1 MTDIPDRSA
10 PKRGRRL
17 AIAFAAVAGAIAIA
31 VLAFVASFDANR
43 YKPELVQA
51 VRERTGRALSIDG
64 DLSLALLPRLG
75 LSIGPA
81 RLSGPGGRGEFA
93 QIDSAQ
99 VGVALWPL
107 LSRRIVVER
116 VRLEGLKFEGVRRRD
131 GSTNFDDLL
140 RAAGPEGAAGPEPGP
155 GPGPQPGPGAAA
167 AALVVASVQLHQ
179 ATIGWRDEAA
189 GAEWR
194 LQQADLEAG
203 RIASGTPGSL
213 RLSGRLIGKRP
224 RVDVAIELSTGYT
237 VDFATLATRL
247 ADLDLK
253 ARGQVPGAPALDA
266 RLRASLQI
274 DPGKG
279 RIDLADASLAARSG
293 DGVEAT
299 LEAPALAIGEGGASG
314 RPIRGRVLADRGP
327 ANLDLTLS
335 IAAPTRSQ
343 DRIVFGEVKAD
354 AKIAGPGLPAG
365 GIAATLAGRGSIDAK
380 GDAAELALAGT
391 VDGSALQARL
401 AATRFAPLAL
411 RYELQ
416 ADRLDL
422 DRFAAVAGKPAA
434 ASPATVN
441 GTAAPAAV
449 TGTAAP
455 AAAVGDAAPPAGP
468 APAVGASE
476 REAAIAIPAA
486 LARLDAHGTL
496 RIGALKLRGVDA
508 SDVAATIRSG
518 GGRIDVAPLRAAVF
532 GGTVDASAALT
543 EAGRQKLRMDLTG
556 VDAGVALRAL
566 AGRDAL
572 EGRGNLKLDLAAEGR
587 TLAALERSLDG
598 TAALKLRDG
607 AIKGVD
613 LADVLRRVR
622 QAIAAAR
629 GKGPAIEQ
637 RAGGGDRTAFS
648 SLDASFVVR
657 DGVARNDDLDL
668 RSPLLRV
675 GGAGRVDLPRKRLDY
690 LARVSVVGTL
700 SGQGG
705 AELAALRGVTVPVQV
720 SGPFDALSYRVDVAA
735 LAIDAARRELTR
747 RLQEELLGKPA
758 PGATEPAKPPKP
770 VSPRDLLDRMLR
782 R

>member
-1 MTDIPDRSA
+1 MTEIPGRSA
-10 PKRGRRL
+10 PKRARRL
-17 AIAFAAVAGAIAIA
+17 AIALAAVVGAVAIAI
-31 VLAFVASFDANR
+31 VAFVATFDANR
-43 YKPELVQA
+43 YKPELVDA
-51 VRERTGRALSIDG
+51 VRARTGRVLSIDG
-64 DLSLALLPRLG
+64 NLSLALLPRLG

-93 QIDSAQ
+93 QFDSAQ

-107 LSRRIVVER
+107 LSRRVVVER

-140 RAAGPEGAAGPEPGP
+140 RAGGAPAPEP
-155 GPGPQPGPGAAA
+155 QAPGAAA
-167 AALVVASVQLHQ
+167 AALTVASVQLHQ
-179 ATIGWRDEAA
+179 ATIGWRDEEA
-189 GAEWR
+189 GTEWR

-203 RIASGTPGSL
+203 RIASRKPGSL

-224 RVDVAIELSTGYT
+224 LVDVAIELSTGYS
-237 VDFATLATRL
+237 VDFATLATQL
-247 ADLDLK
+247 TALDLK

-266 RLRASLQI
+266 RLRASLQV

-279 RIDLADASLAARSG
+279 RIDLSDASLAARSG
-293 DGVEAT
+293 DGIEAT
-299 LEAPALAIGEGGASG
+299 LEAPALAIAQAGASG
-314 RPIRGRVLADRGP
+314 RPIRGRVLVDRESGKADV
-327 ANLDLTLS
+327 TLS

-343 DRIVFGEVKAD
+343 DRVVFGELRTD
-354 AKIAGPGLPAG
+354 AKITGPRLPAG
-365 GIAATLAGRGSIDAK
+365 GVAASLEGSGSIDPK
-380 GDAAELALAGT
+380 RGAAELALEGT
-391 VDGSALQARL
+391 FDGSALRARL
-401 AATRFAPLAL
+401 AATRLAPLSL

-422 DRFAAVAGKPAA
+422 DRLAVDAAKPAA
-434 ASPATVN
+434 A
-441 GTAAPAAV
+441 
-449 TGTAAP
+449 
-455 AAAVGDAAPPAGP
+455 APPGAG
-468 APAVGASE
+468 
-476 REAAIAIPAA
+476 IAIPAA
-486 LARLDAHGTL
+486 IAGLDASGSV
-496 RIGALKLRGVDA
+496 RIGALKLRGIDA

-518 GGRIDVAPLRAAVF
+518 GGRIDIAPLRAAVF
-532 GGTVDASAALT
+532 HGTLDASAALT
-543 EAGRQKLRMDLTG
+543 EAGRHSLRMELSG
-556 VDAGVALRAL
+556 VDAGLALRAL
-566 AGRDAL
+566 SGRDAL
-572 EGRGNLKLDLAAEGR
+572 EGRGNLSLELAAEGR
-587 TLAALERSLDG
+587 TLAALERSMDG

-613 LADVLRRVR
+613 LADVMRRVR

-629 GKGPAIEQ
+629 GKDAAVEQ

-675 GGAGRVDLPRKRLDY
+675 GGSGQVDLPRRHLDY

-705 AELAALRGVTVPVQV
+705 AELAALRGVTVPVQI

-735 LAIDAARRELTR
+735 LAIDAAKRELAR
-747 RLQEELLGKPA
+747 RLQEELSGKPPA
-758 PGATEPAKPPKP
+758 GAARPSKP
-770 VSPRDLLDRMLR
+770 VSPRDLLERMLR

>member
-17 AIAFAAVAGAIAIA
+17 AIALAAAAGAIAIA
-31 VLAFVASFDANR
+31 VAAFLASFDANR
-43 YKPELVQA
+43 YKPELIDA

-64 DLSLALLPRLG
+64 DLSLTLLPRLG

-93 QIDSAQ
+93 QFDAAR

-107 LSRRIVVER
+107 LSRRVVVER

-131 GSTNFDDLL
+131 GSTNLDDLL
-140 RAAGPEGAAGPEPGP
+140 RAASPEGPAA
-155 GPGPQPGPGAAA
+155 PGPQPVPGAAA
-167 AALVVASVQLHQ
+167 AALTVASVQLHQ

-189 GAEWR
+189 GTEWR

-224 RVDVAIELSTGYT
+224 LVDVAIELSTGYT

-266 RLRASLQI
+266 RLRASLQV

-279 RIDLADASLAARSG
+279 RVELADASLAARSG

-299 LEAPALAIGEGGASG
+299 LEAPALAIAEGSASG
-314 RPIRGRVLADRGP
+314 RPIRGRILVDRAP
-327 ANLDLTLS
+327 ARLDLTLS

-343 DRIVFGEVKAD
+343 DRIVFGDVKAD
-354 AKIAGPGLPAG
+354 AKITGPRLPAG
-365 GIAATLAGRGSIDAK
+365 GVAAALAGRGSIDPK
-380 GDAAELALAGT
+380 GDAAELSLEGT

-401 AATRFAPLAL
+401 EATRFAPLAL
-411 RYELQ
+411 RYALQ

-422 DRFAAVAGKPAA
+422 DRFAAASGKPAA
-434 ASPATVN
+434 APPS
-441 GTAAPAAV
+441 TAAGGAGPA
-449 TGTAAP
+449 G
-455 AAAVGDAAPPAGP
+455 GP
-468 APAVGASE
+468 APAVAASGPD
-476 REAAIAIPAA
+476 AAIAIPAA
-486 LARLDAHGTL
+486 LAGLDANGTV
-496 RIGALKLRGVDA
+496 RIGALKVRGVDA

-518 GGRIDVAPLRAAVF
+518 GGRIDIAPLRAAVF
-532 GGTVDASAALT
+532 RGTLDASAALT
-543 EAGRQKLRMDLTG
+543 EAGRHRLRMDLTG
-556 VDAGVALRAL
+556 VDAGLALRAL

-572 EGRGNLKLDLAAEGR
+572 EGRGNVRVDLAAEGR

-637 RAGGGDRTAFS
+637 RTAGNDRTAFS

-675 GGAGRVDLPRKRLDY
+675 GGAGQVDLPAKRLDY

-758 PGATEPAKPPKP
+758 PGATEPSKPPKP
-770 VSPRDLLDRMLR
+770 ISPRDLLDRMLR

>member
-17 AIAFAAVAGAIAIA
+17 AIALAAVAGAAAIA
-31 VLAFVASFDANR
+31 VAAFVASFDANR
-43 YKPELVQA
+43 YKPELIDA

-64 DLSLALLPRLG
+64 NLSLALLPRLG
-75 LSIGPA
+75 LSMGPA
-81 RLSGPGGRGEFA
+81 RLSGPGGRGDFA
-93 QIDSAQ
+93 QFDSAQ

-107 LSRRIVVER
+107 LSRRVVVER

-131 GSTNFDDLL
+131 GSTNLDDLL
-140 RAAGPEGAAGPEPGP
+140 RTASPEGAAAP
-155 GPGPQPGPGAAA
+155 PGPQPVPGAAA
-167 AALVVASVQLHQ
+167 AALTVASVQLHQ

-189 GAEWR
+189 GTEWR

-203 RIASGTPGSL
+203 RIASGAPGSL

-224 RVDVAIELSTGYT
+224 LVDVAIELSTGYT

-266 RLRASLQI
+266 RLRASLQV
-274 DPGKG
+274 DPAKG
-279 RIDLADASLAARSG
+279 RVALADASLAARSG

-299 LEAPALAIGEGGASG
+299 LEAPALAISEADASG
-314 RPIRGRVLADRGP
+314 RPIRGRVLVDRGP
-327 ANLDLTLS
+327 ARLDLTLS

-354 AKIAGPGLPAG
+354 AKIAGPQLPAG
-365 GIAATLAGRGSIDAK
+365 GVAAALAGRGSIDPK
-380 GDAAELALAGT
+380 GDAAELSLEGT
-391 VDGSALQARL
+391 VDGSALKARL

-411 RYELQ
+411 HYELHV
-416 ADRLDL
+416 DRLDL
-422 DRFAAVAGKPAA
+422 DRFAAAAGKPAA
-434 ASPATVN
+434 ATPTPAAPTPAAPTPATTTPTPAPAA
-441 GTAAPAAV
+441 GGAAPAA
-449 TGTAAP
+449 
-455 AAAVGDAAPPAGP
+455 GP
-468 APAVGASE
+468 TPAVGASGPD
-476 REAAIAIPAA
+476 AAIAIPAA
-486 LARLDAHGTL
+486 LARLDANGTV
-496 RIGALKLRGVDA
+496 RIGALKLRGIDA

-518 GGRIDVAPLRAAVF
+518 GGRIDIAPLRAAVF
-532 GGTVDASAALT
+532 RGTLDASAALT
-543 EAGRQKLRMDLTG
+543 EAGRHRLRMDLTG
-556 VDAGVALRAL
+556 VDAGLALRAL

-572 EGRGNLKLDLAAEGR
+572 EGRGNVSLDLAAEGR
-587 TLAALERSLDG
+587 TPAALERSLDG
-598 TAALKLRDG
+598 TASLKLRDG

-629 GKGPAIEQ
+629 GKGPAIEE
-637 RAGGGDRTAFS
+637 RTGGDDRTAFS

-675 GGAGRVDLPRKRLDY
+675 GGAGQVDLPRKHLDY

-758 PGATEPAKPPKP
+758 PGATEPPKP

>member
-1 MTDIPDRSA
+1 MPDLPDRRP

-17 AIAFAAVAGAIAIA
+17 AIALAAVVGTIAIA
-31 VLAFVASFDANR
+31 VVAFVASFDANR

-51 VRERTGRALSIDG
+51 VRERTGRVLAIDG
-64 DLSLALLPRLG
+64 DLSLTLLPRLG

-93 QIDSAQ
+93 QFDSAQ
-99 VGVALWPL
+99 IGVALWPL
-107 LSRRIVVER
+107 LSRRVVVER

-131 GSTNFDDLL
+131 GSTSLDDLL
-140 RAAGPEGAAGPEPGP
+140 PGALPEHPAA
-155 GPGPQPGPGAAA
+155 PGPQPVPGTAA
-167 AALVVASVQLHQ
+167 AALTVASVQLHQ

-189 GAEWR
+189 GTEWR
-194 LQQADLEAG
+194 LQQADLDAS
-203 RIASGTPGSL
+203 RVASGTPGSL

-224 RVDVAIELSTGYT
+224 LVDVAVELSTGYT
-237 VDFATLATRL
+237 VDFATLAMRL
-247 ADLDLK
+247 AGLDLK
-253 ARGQVPGAPALDA
+253 ARGRVPGAPALDA
-266 RLRASLQI
+266 RLRASVQV
-274 DPGKG
+274 DPGTG
-279 RIDLADASLAARSG
+279 RIDLTDASLAARSG

-299 LEAPALAIGEGGASG
+299 LEAPALAIAKDGASG
-314 RPIRGRVLADRGP
+314 QPIRGRVLVDR
-327 ANLDLTLS
+327 ASRRLDLTLS

-354 AKIAGPGLPAG
+354 AKMAGPRLPTG
-365 GIAATLAGRGSIDAK
+365 GIAAALAGRGSIDPK

-416 ADRLDL
+416 TDRLDL
-422 DRFAAVAGKPAA
+422 DRFAAAAGTPAA
-434 ASPATVN
+434 ATPPTASGGATPATGPTPAAGSSDADTAVAIPATV
-441 GTAAPAAV
+441 
-449 TGTAAP
+449 
-455 AAAVGDAAPPAGP
+455 AG
-468 APAVGASE
+468 
-476 REAAIAIPAA
+476 
-486 LARLDAHGTL
+486 LDASGTV
-496 RIGALKLRGVDA
+496 RIGALKLRGIDA
-508 SDVAATIRSG
+508 SDVAVTIRSG
-518 GGRIDVAPLRAAVF
+518 GGRIDIAPLRAAVF
-532 GGTVDASAALT
+532 RGTLDASAALT
-543 EAGRQKLRMDLTG
+543 EVGRHKLRMNLTG
-556 VDAGVALRAL
+556 VDAGMALRAL

-572 EGRGNLKLDLAAEGR
+572 EGRGNLRLDLSAEGR
-587 TLAALERSLDG
+587 TQAALERSLDG
-598 TAALKLRDG
+598 SATLKLRDG

-637 RAGGGDRTAFS
+637 RAGSDDRTAFS

-657 DGVARNDDLDL
+657 DGIAHNDDLDL
-668 RSPLLRV
+668 RSPLLRI
-675 GGAGRVDLPRKRLDY
+675 GGAGQVDLPRKRLDY

-700 SGQGG
+700 SGQRG

-747 RLQEELLGKPA
+747 RLEEELLGKPA
-758 PGATEPAKPPKP
+758 PGASEPSKPSKP
-770 VSPRDLLDRMLR
+770 FSPRDLLDRMLR

>member
-1 MTDIPDRSA
+1 MTEIPGRSA
-10 PKRGRRL
+10 PKRARRL
-17 AIAFAAVAGAIAIA
+17 AIALAAVVGAVAIAI
-31 VLAFVASFDANR
+31 VAFVATFDANR
-43 YKPELVQA
+43 YKPELVDA
-51 VRERTGRALSIDG
+51 VRARTGRVLSIDG
-64 DLSLALLPRLG
+64 NLSLALLPRLG

-93 QIDSAQ
+93 QFDSAQ

-107 LSRRIVVER
+107 LSRRVVVER

-140 RAAGPEGAAGPEPGP
+140 RAGGAPAPEP
-155 GPGPQPGPGAAA
+155 QAPGAAA
-167 AALVVASVQLHQ
+167 AALTVASVQLHQ
-179 ATIGWRDEAA
+179 ATIGWRDEEA
-189 GAEWR
+189 GTEWR

-203 RIASGTPGSL
+203 RIASRKPGSL

-224 RVDVAIELSTGYT
+224 LVDVAIELSTGYS
-237 VDFATLATRL
+237 VDFATLATQL
-247 ADLDLK
+247 TALDLK

-266 RLRASLQI
+266 RLRASLQV

-279 RIDLADASLAARSG
+279 RIDLSDASLAARSG
-293 DGVEAT
+293 DGIEAT
-299 LEAPALAIGEGGASG
+299 LEAPALAIAQAGASG
-314 RPIRGRVLADRGP
+314 RPIRGRVLVDRESGKADV
-327 ANLDLTLS
+327 TLS

-343 DRIVFGEVKAD
+343 DRVVFGELKTD
-354 AKIAGPGLPAG
+354 AKIAGPRLPAG
-365 GIAATLAGRGSIDAK
+365 GVAASLEGSGGIDPKRGAV
-380 GDAAELALAGT
+380 ELALEGT
-391 VDGSALQARL
+391 FDGSALRVRL
-401 AATRFAPLAL
+401 AATRLAPLSL

-422 DRFAAVAGKPAA
+422 DRLVVDAAKPAA
-434 ASPATVN
+434 AAPPAAA
-441 GTAAPAAV
+441 GEAAPAPAAGAV
-449 TGTAAP
+449 PASGAAAP
-455 AAAVGDAAPPAGP
+455 GAG
-468 APAVGASE
+468 
-476 REAAIAIPAA
+476 IAIPAA
-486 LARLDAHGTL
+486 IAGLDASGSV
-496 RIGALKLRGVDA
+496 RIGALKLRGIDA

-518 GGRIDVAPLRAAVF
+518 GGRIDIAPLRAAVF
-532 GGTVDASAALT
+532 HGTLDASAALT
-543 EAGRQKLRMDLTG
+543 EAGRHSLRMELSG
-556 VDAGVALRAL
+556 VDAGLALRAL
-566 AGRDAL
+566 SGRDAL
-572 EGRGNLKLDLAAEGR
+572 EGRGNLSLELAAEGR
-587 TLAALERSLDG
+587 TLAALERSMDG

-613 LADVLRRVR
+613 LADVMRRVR

-629 GKGPAIEQ
+629 GKDAAVEQ

-675 GGAGRVDLPRKRLDY
+675 GGSGRVDLPRRHLDY

-705 AELAALRGVTVPVQV
+705 AELAALRGVTVPVQI

-735 LAIDAARRELTR
+735 LAIDAAKRELAR
-747 RLQEELLGKPA
+747 RLQEELSGKPPA
-758 PGATEPAKPPKP
+758 GAARPSKP
-770 VSPRDLLDRMLR
+770 VSPRDLLERMLR

>member
-1 MTDIPDRSA
+1 MPDRSA

-17 AIAFAAVAGAIAIA
+17 AVALAAVAGAIVLAI
-31 VLAFVASFDANR
+31 VAFVASFDANR
-43 YKPELVQA
+43 YKQELVDA
-51 VRERTGRALSIDG
+51 VRVRTGRALSIDG
-64 DLSLALLPRLG
+64 ELSLALLPRLG

-93 QIDSAQ
+93 QFDSAQ

-107 LSRRIVVER
+107 LSRRVVVER

-131 GSTNFDDLL
+131 GSTNLDDLL
-140 RAAGPEGAAGPEPGP
+140 RTAAPDGTAT
-155 GPGPQPGPGAAA
+155 PGPQPAPGVAV
-167 AALVVASVQLHQ
+167 AALTIASMQWHQ

-189 GAEWR
+189 GTEWR

-203 RIASGTPGSL
+203 RIANGTPGSL

-224 RVDVAIELSTGYT
+224 LVDVAIELSTGYT

-266 RLRASLQI
+266 RLRASLQV

-279 RIDLADASLAARSG
+279 RVDLADASLAARSG

-299 LEAPALAIGEGGASG
+299 LEAPALAISESGASG
-314 RPIRGRVLADRGP
+314 RPIRARVLVDRESRK
-327 ANLDLTLS
+327 LDLTLS
-335 IAAPTRSQ
+335 IAAPTRLQ
-343 DRIVFGEVKAD
+343 GRIVFGDVKAD
-354 AKIAGPGLPAG
+354 AKIAGARLPADG
-365 GIAATLAGRGSIDAK
+365 VAAALAGSGSIDPK
-380 GDAAELALAGT
+380 RDAAELALAGT
-391 VDGSALQARL
+391 LDGSALKTRL
-401 AATRFAPLAL
+401 AAIRFAPLAL

-416 ADRLDL
+416 ADRIDL
-422 DRFAAVAGKPAA
+422 DRFVSAARPGAAAPSKGPGDTIPAA
-434 ASPATVN
+434 ASAPTSGA
-441 GTAAPAAV
+441 GT
-449 TGTAAP
+449 
-455 AAAVGDAAPPAGP
+455 APPAATGTP
-468 APAVGASE
+468 D
-476 REAAIAIPAA
+476 AAIAVPAA
-486 LARLDAHGTL
+486 LAGLDANGSI
-496 RIGALKLRGVDA
+496 RIGALRLRGVDA

-518 GGRIDVAPLRAAVF
+518 NGRIDIAPLRAAVF
-532 GGTVDASAALT
+532 RGTLDASAALT
-543 EAGRQKLRMDLTG
+543 EAGRHRLRLDLTG
-556 VDAGVALRAL
+556 VDAGLALRAL

-572 EGRGNLKLDLAAEGR
+572 EGRGNLNLDLAAEGR

-607 AIKGVD
+607 AIKGID

-629 GKGPAIEQ
+629 GKGPAIEE
-637 RAGGGDRTAFS
+637 RAAGDNRTAFS

-675 GGAGRVDLPRKRLDY
+675 GGAGQVDLPRKRLDY

-705 AELAALRGVTVPVQV
+705 AGLAALRDVTVPVQV
-720 SGPFDALSYRVDVAA
+720 SGPFGALSYRVDVAA
-735 LAIDAARRELTR
+735 LATDTARRELTR

-758 PGATEPAKPPKP
+758 PGVTDPSKPPKP

>member
-10 PKRGRRL
+10 PKRGHRL
-17 AIAFAAVAGAIAIA
+17 AIALAAVAGALALA
-31 VLAFVASFDANR
+31 VVAFVASFDANR

-64 DLSLALLPRLG
+64 DLSLTVLPRLG
-75 LSIGPA
+75 LSMGPA

-93 QIDSAQ
+93 QFDSAQ

-131 GSTNFDDLL
+131 GSTNLDDLF
-140 RAAGPEGAAGPEPGP
+140 RAASPEGAAA
-155 GPGPQPGPGAAA
+155 PGPQPVPGAAA
-167 AALVVASVQLHQ
+167 AALTVASVQLHQ

-189 GAEWR
+189 GTEWR

-203 RIASGTPGSL
+203 RIANGTPGSL

-224 RVDVAIELSTGYT
+224 LVDVAIDLSTGYT
-237 VDFATLATRL
+237 VDFATLATQL

-266 RLRASLQI
+266 RLRASLQV

-279 RIDLADASLAARSG
+279 RVELADASLAARSG

-299 LEAPALAIGEGGASG
+299 LEAPALAIAEGGASG
-314 RPIRGRVLADRGP
+314 RPVRGRVLVDRAP
-327 ANLDLTLS
+327 HRLDLTLS

-354 AKIAGPGLPAG
+354 AKIAGPRLPAG
-365 GIAATLAGRGSIDAK
+365 GVVAALSGSGSIDPER
-380 GDAAELALAGT
+380 DAAELALAGT
-391 VDGSALQARL
+391 FDGSALKARL
-401 AATRFAPLAL
+401 AAARFAPLAL

-422 DRFAAVAGKPAA
+422 DRFAAAGTPGASAPSTGSGGKVPAA
-434 ASPATVN
+434 APAPPS
-441 GTAAPAAV
+441 GP
-449 TGTAAP
+449 G
-455 AAAVGDAAPPAGP
+455 AAPP
-468 APAVGASE
+468 
-476 REAAIAIPAA
+476 EATGTPDAALVVPAA
-486 LARLDAHGTL
+486 LAGLDASGSI
-496 RIGALKLRGVDA
+496 RIGALKLRGIDA
-508 SDVAATIRSG
+508 SDVSATIRSG

-532 GGTVDASAALT
+532 HGTVDASAALT
-543 EAGRQKLRMDLTG
+543 EAGRHRLRMDLTG
-556 VDAGVALRAL
+556 VDAGLALRAL

-572 EGRGNLKLDLAAEGR
+572 EGRGNLSLDLSAEGR

-598 TAALKLRDG
+598 NAALKLRDG

-637 RAGGGDRTAFS
+637 QAGGDDRTAFS

-675 GGAGRVDLPRKRLDY
+675 GGAGQVDLPRRRLDY

-720 SGPFDALSYRVDVAA
+720 SGPFGALSYRVDVAA

-758 PGATEPAKPPKP
+758 PGATEPSKP
-770 VSPRDLLDRMLR
+770 VSPRDLLDRLLR

>member
-1 MTDIPDRSA
+1 MTDLPDRSA
-10 PKRGRRL
+10 PKRRRRL
-17 AIAFAAVAGAIAIA
+17 AIAIAAATAAIAIA
-31 VLAFVASFDANR
+31 IVAFVASFDANR
-43 YKPELVQA
+43 YKPELIEA
-51 VRERTGRALSIDG
+51 VRDRTGRTLSIDG

-81 RLSGPGGRGEFA
+81 GLSGPGGRGEFA
-93 QIDSAQ
+93 QFDAAQ

-107 LSRRIVVER
+107 LSRRVVVER

-131 GSTNFDDLL
+131 GSTNLDDLL
-140 RAAGPEGAAGPEPGP
+140 RSASPAGAAA
-155 GPGPQPGPGAAA
+155 PGPQPVPGAAA
-167 AALVVASVQLHQ
+167 AALTVASVQLHR

-189 GAEWR
+189 GTEWR

-224 RVDVAIELSTGYT
+224 LVDVAIELSTGYT
-237 VDFATLATRL
+237 VDFATLATQL

-253 ARGQVPGAPALDA
+253 VRGQVPGAPALDA
-266 RLRASLQI
+266 RLRASLQV

-279 RIDLADASLAARSG
+279 RVELADASLAARSG
-293 DGVEAT
+293 DGFEAT
-299 LEAPALAIGEGGASG
+299 LEAPALAVADGSASG
-314 RPIRGRVLADRGP
+314 RPIRGRVLVDRAPGR
-327 ANLDLTLS
+327 LDLTLS

-343 DRIVFGEVKAD
+343 DRIVFGEVTAG
-354 AKIAGPGLPAG
+354 AKITGPRLPAG
-365 GIAATLAGRGSIDAK
+365 GVAAALAGRGSVDPN
-380 GDAAELALAGT
+380 GDAAELSLEGT
-391 VDGSALQARL
+391 VDGSTLQARL

-411 RYELQ
+411 RYALQ

-422 DRFAAVAGKPAA
+422 DRFTAAAGKPAA
-434 ASPATVN
+434 ASPTPTA
-441 GTAAPAAV
+441 GGAAPAGGLTPV
-449 TGTAAP
+449 
-455 AAAVGDAAPPAGP
+455 
-468 APAVGASE
+468 VGASE
-476 REAAIAIPAA
+476 PDAALAIPAA
-486 LARLDAHGTL
+486 LAGLDANGTV
-496 RIGALKLRGVDA
+496 RIGALRLRGVDA

-518 GGRIDVAPLRAAVF
+518 GGRIDIAPLRAGVF
-532 GGTVDASAALT
+532 RGTLDASATLT
-543 EAGRQKLRMDLTG
+543 EAGRHRLRMGLAG
-556 VDAGVALRAL
+556 VDAGLALRAL

-572 EGRGNLKLDLAAEGR
+572 EGRGDVSVDLAAEGR

-613 LADVLRRVR
+613 LADVMRRVR
-622 QAIAAAR
+622 QSIAAAR
-629 GKGPAIEQ
+629 GKGPAVEE
-637 RAGGGDRTAFS
+637 RVAGNDRTAFS

-657 DGVARNDDLDL
+657 DGIARNDDLDL

-675 GGAGRVDLPRKRLDY
+675 GGAGQVDLPRKRLDY
-690 LARVSVVGTL
+690 LARVSVVGTP
-700 SGQGG
+700 SGQAGT
-705 AELAALRGVTVPVQV
+705 ELAALRGVTVPVHV

-758 PGATEPAKPPKP
+758 PGATEPSKP